1 MRQGLF
7 FIATVMKK
15 HIILLLAL
23 FAIWG
28 SGCIF
33 AQKELWGVNPGAND
47 GDPNTLGSLGDITKF
62 DINGTNPQIMHQF
75 QFATGKT
82 PLGRLFQASN
92 GKLYGTTRAGGTIGG
107 SYLDGFGTLFEYDLI
122 FNKYRVLEYF
132 GYDIFNNI
140 IAEPRNG
147 VIEPIPGKLYG
158 TASGRA
164 YIYDLNTET
173 FTKLT
178 TNVPGWVTGELMKAS
193 DGNVYG
199 TADYRGYNCPSTN
212 LILPNNGTIFKI
224 NTTTNIVSTVYT
236 FSCNLTDG
244 SEPNGGLV
252 EGLPGKLYGTAENYG
267 GDSVTG
273 VLNQD
278 GTLFEYNFITNTF
291 TKKYNFDFINLGSK
305 PQIMINGG
313 NGKLYGVCAKG
324 GSCLYTAENGNV
336 FNINN
341 GTVFEYT
348 PATNALIK
356 LHDTGC
362 DFGLQS
368 AFIIKASTGN
378 FFGCLS
384 FIPSISGLVHSF
396 NLDTNIC
403 VRPTTYDGQAAN
415 LIEICRKPSYKYL
428 DIDTYDTCVDDV
440 FSYDLVNTNAN
451 SYVWSHDGVL
461 LPTQTTAVL
470 SFVHIV
476 NTDAGIYT
484 CVMTNDC
491 GTTTTMPLKITVGC
505 LGTSKVVPL
514 ENNITLYPNPAKD
527 YFNIKINKSY
537 NNLEISKII
546 ITNLLGQ
553 VIQEE
558 TPKRPNALNFKIDTS
573 KFQQGV
579 YQAQIKTNLGS
590 WSSKF
595 VKE

>member
-1 MRQGLF
+1 
-7 FIATVMKK
+7 MKK

-23 FAIWG
+23 FALWG

-82 PLGRLFQASN
+82 PLGKLFQASN
-92 GKLYGTTRAGGTIGG
+92 GKLYGTTRTGGTVAA
-107 SYLDGFGTLFEYDLI
+107 SFLNGFGTLFEYDLI

-132 GYDIFNNI
+132 GYDAFNNI
-140 IAEPRNG
+140 IGEPRNG

-158 TASGRA
+158 TAGGRA
-164 YIYDLNTET
+164 FSYDFNTET
-173 FTKLT
+173 FTRLY
-178 TNVPGWVTGELMKAS
+178 PLIQGEITGELMTAS

-199 TADYRGYNCPSTN
+199 TADYRGYNCPSSA
-212 LILPNNGTIFKI
+212 LLLPNNGTIFKI
-224 NTTTNIVSTVYT
+224 NTTTNVVSTVYT

-291 TKKYNFDFINLGSK
+291 TKKYNFDYINLGSK
-305 PQIMINGG
+305 PQIMIDGG
-313 NGKLYGVCAKG
+313 NGKLYGVCLKG
-324 GSCLYTAENGNV
+324 GYCLYQYPNGPLITV
-336 FNINN
+336 N
-341 GTVFEYT
+341 GGTLFEYT

-356 LHDTGC
+356 LHDLGC
-362 DFGLQS
+362 YFGAQS
-368 AFIIKASTGN
+368 AFITKISTGN
-378 FFGCLS
+378 FFGTRSTIFS
-384 FIPSISGLVHSF
+384 FSGEPYSF
-396 NLDTNIC
+396 NLNTNTS
-403 VRPTTYDGQAAN
+403 VSPTTFDGTAKN

-461 LPTQTTAVL
+461 LPTQITAVL
-470 SFVHIV
+470 SFANIV

-505 LGTSKVVPL
+505 LGTSKVEAL

-527 YFNIKINKSY
+527 YFNIKINKNY
-537 NNLEISKII
+537 NNLETSKII
-546 ITNLLGQ
+546 ITNLLGE

-558 TPKRPNALNFKIDTS
+558 TPKKPNALNFKIDTS
-573 KFQQGV
+573 KLQQGV